1 MTYTFANN
9 AASTLASTCSIV
21 ATSLAVQTGHGSRFP
36 SPTGDQRV
44 AITVQNGSAFEIM
57 EVTARAGDILT
68 VERAKDGTIAQTWLA
83 GSSVDIRLPRIVL
96 DSFAQKGSVLAL
108 AGGTMVGPVL
118 LDDTT
123 SVSTPPLAF
132 DGDSNTGLGHPAP
145 DTVSLVTS
153 GNERFRATNA
163 GVEALVPII
172 APAGDKTAPGVTFSG
187 DGDTG
192 VFRPS
197 ANEVGITVG
206 GTYIV
211 KFDSAGQTTMGTQTV
226 EGVFQSK
233 FSSKNVFETSSKGIL
248 VTGETHTT
256 SHSTVGGNFGVG
268 GGVSVAASIEAGGYV
283 KATTYLEAGK
293 AGVSGNQAVVYSQFP
308 LTANANGTMT
318 LPNGVVEKWGGGA
331 TADGEV
337 DVTFPTPFPTA
348 VWNIHLTVGAGT
360 TKHNGFGTLVVGTIS
375 PTGFKVWGKAGESL
389 AFYYR
394 AIGN

>member
-1 MTYTFANN
+1 
-9 AASTLASTCSIV
+9 
-21 ATSLAVQTGHGSRFP
+21 
-36 SPTGDQRV
+36 
-44 AITVQNGSAFEIM
+44 
-57 EVTARAGDILT
+57 
-68 VERAKDGTIAQTWLA
+68 
-83 GSSVDIRLPRIVL
+83 
-96 DSFAQKGSVLAL
+96 
-108 AGGTMVGPVL
+108 MVGPVL

-197 ANEVGITVG
+197 ANEVGITAG

-211 KFDSAGQTTMGTQTV
+211 KFDSAGQTVYGA
-226 EGVFQSK
+226 FQSK
-233 FSSKNVFETSSKGIL
+233 FSDKTVFETSSKGIT
-248 VTGETHTT
+248 VTGDSHVTNHT
-256 SHSTVGGNFGVG
+256 TVGGNVGVG

-293 AGVSGNQAVVYSQFP
+293 AGASGNQAVVYSQFP
-308 LTANANGTMT
+308 LTANTNGSMT
-318 LPNGVVEKWGGGA
+318 FPNGVVEKWGGGA
-331 TADGEV
+331 TSDGEG
-337 DVTFPTPFPTA
+337 DVVFPTPFPTG
-348 VWNIHLTVGAGT
+348 VWNIQLTPGPGVA
-360 TKHNGFGTLVVGTIS
+360 KHGGFGPLVVGAMTA
-375 PTGFKVWGKAGESL
+375 TGFKVWGKAGENL
-389 AFYYR
+389 GFYYR